1 MEKELTRQCCNHAR
15 LQAVSLFHF
24 RFREGSVL
32 ALQGIGRE
40 GNNRTAARSKAVR

>member
-32 ALQGIGRE
+32 ALQGRE